1 MVPCDAQL
9 VLLVEHVALALDERG
24 FVQIAQLMVPCDA
37 QLVLLVEHVAP
48 ALDFRGF
55 AQVARTLHLWMWTH
69 RFSK

>member
-1 MVPCDAQL
+1 MRMMLSQCIGCANFCQRRAAQIVQLIVPCDAQL
-9 VLLVEHVALALDERG
+9 VV
-24 FVQIAQLMVPCDA
+24 
-37 QLVLLVEHVAP
+37 LVEHVAP